1 VPLAIFLLFLLL
13 EKPACLTGQA
23 IIQARLAHRERV
35 RAFPLPPN
43 FVIEADREVDIE
55 PESVMPALTL

>member
-1 VPLAIFLLFLLL
+1 LFLLL

-35 RAFPLPPN
+35 RALPLPPN
-43 FVIEADREVDIE
+43 FAIETDEKLVSN
-55 PESVMPALTL
+55 PSL